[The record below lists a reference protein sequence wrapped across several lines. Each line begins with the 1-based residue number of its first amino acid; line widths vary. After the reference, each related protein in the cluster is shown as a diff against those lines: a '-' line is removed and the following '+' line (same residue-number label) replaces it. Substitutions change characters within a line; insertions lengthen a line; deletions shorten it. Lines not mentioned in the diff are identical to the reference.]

1 MGRRRYLTSVIR
13 DRSLFIAWEGG
24 GGRILGG
31 DHLILGRKKRGES
44 VVTSNPK
51 GGITEKF
58 GRIQRGATQIW
69 LENKRMGEERGGD
82 RENGQKLLG
91 AITSVK

>member
-1 MGRRRYLTSVIR
+1 MGRRRNLTSVIR

-24 GGRILGG
+24 EDFRG
-31 DHLILGRKKRGES
+31 DHLILGRKKGGNQSQLVIQKGES
-44 VVTSNPK
+44 LKNLEGFR
-51 GGITEKF
+51 GGT
-58 GRIQRGATQIW
+58 TQIW
-69 LENKRMGEERGGD
+69 LENKGMGEGRGGD